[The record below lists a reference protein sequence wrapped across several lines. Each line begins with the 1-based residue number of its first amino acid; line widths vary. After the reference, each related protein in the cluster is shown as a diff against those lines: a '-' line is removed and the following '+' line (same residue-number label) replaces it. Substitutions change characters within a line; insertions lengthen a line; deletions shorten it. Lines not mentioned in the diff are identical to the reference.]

1 MINNLEAYKVFYYVA
16 KCGSVTKAAGELSI
30 SQPAVSQAV
39 KQLENTLDV
48 SLFHRAAK
56 GVRLTGEGE
65 LLYSYVAKGYE
76 QIELGVK
83 KVHQM
88 QNMELGEVRI
98 GASDMTLQF
107 YLLPYLEKFHEKYPG
122 IKVIVSNAP
131 TPETLNSLREGRI
144 DFGIVS
150 TPFPDRPDIQMIP
163 VREIEDVFVA
173 GRRFFGYKNKMLDF
187 QELESLPLIF
197 LEKNTSSR
205 SYMDE
210 FLAGNGVYVQPEFE
224 LATSDMIVQFVRRN
238 LGVGCVMR
246 DFARDYVESG
256 LLFELRFN
264 KMIPKRQFCVVRN
277 TKMPMAPAA
286 EKLLEVIQTYEQA
299 HQFQAVVPISAKTG
313 EGVDELLDVLFLS
326 GFKNESEDINL
337 PEAERNARLALR
349 EKNGC
354 PLSMELTYM
363 NTSYD
368 YGEANGHWRRIPF
381 VTLMF
386 EYVDEAGA
394 HWNADAFINGVT
406 SQTTGT
412 HVYSY
417 DAE

>member
-30 SQPAVSQAV
+30 SQPAVSQAI
-39 KQLENTLDV
+39 KQLENTLDAA
-48 SLFHRAAK
+48 LFHRAAK
-56 GVRLTGEGE
+56 GVRLTSEGE

-76 QIELGVK
+76 QIEMGVK

-107 YLLPYLEKFHEKYPG
+107 YLLPYLEKFHEQYPG
-122 IKVIVSNAP
+122 IKVIVTNAP
-131 TPETLNSLREGRI
+131 TPETLNYLREGHI

-150 TPFPDRPDIQMIP
+150 TPFPERPDIQMIP

-173 GRRFFGYKNKMLDF
+173 GRRFFSYKNRTLDF
-187 QELESLPLIF
+187 QKLESLPLIF

-210 FLAGNGVYVQPEFE
+210 FLAGNG
-224 LATSDMIVQFVRRN
+224 VQFVRRN

-264 KMIPKRQFCVVRN
+264 KIIPKRQFCVVRN

-286 EKLLEVIQTYEQA
+286 EKLLEI
-299 HQFQAVVPISAKTG
+299 
-313 EGVDELLDVLFLS
+313 
-326 GFKNESEDINL
+326 
-337 PEAERNARLALR
+337 
-349 EKNGC
+349 
-354 PLSMELTYM
+354 MEL
-363 NTSYD
+363 D
-368 YGEANGHWRRIPF
+368 RQEEAKI
-381 VTLMF
+381 
-386 EYVDEAGA
+386 
-394 HWNADAFINGVT
+394 
-406 SQTTGT
+406 
-412 HVYSY
+412 
-417 DAE
+417 